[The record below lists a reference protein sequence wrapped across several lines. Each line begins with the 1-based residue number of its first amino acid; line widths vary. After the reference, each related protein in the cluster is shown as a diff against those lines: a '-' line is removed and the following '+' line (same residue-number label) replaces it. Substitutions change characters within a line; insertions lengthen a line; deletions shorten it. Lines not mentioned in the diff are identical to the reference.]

1 MEDARLRDM
10 RGRTERLKA
19 GRPSDG
25 GAGADSHLAEDGHE
39 DAAGHLD
46 GAGKQVE
53 GAGLSDGA
61 LALES
66 LPEQL
71 GPPRANEEWRRF
83 YEAISRAVQKQ
94 RE

>member
-19 GRPSDG
+19 GKPPG
-25 GAGADSHLAEDGHE
+25 GGTVADSHPAEDGHG
-39 DAAGHLD
+39 DAAGKLD
-46 GAGKQVE
+46 GAGRQLE

-61 LALES
+61 SALES